1 MITVSIVTYKTD
13 LVELAKC
20 LTSLL
25 SPLISKVYIID
36 NSSQQYIAD
45 FCKEYANVEY
55 ILSYPLYL
63 NTNGNI

>member
-36 NSSQQYIAD
+36 NYTSVYLA
-45 FCKEYANVEY
+45 
-55 ILSYPLYL
+55 ILRIEATL
-63 NTNGNI
+63 T